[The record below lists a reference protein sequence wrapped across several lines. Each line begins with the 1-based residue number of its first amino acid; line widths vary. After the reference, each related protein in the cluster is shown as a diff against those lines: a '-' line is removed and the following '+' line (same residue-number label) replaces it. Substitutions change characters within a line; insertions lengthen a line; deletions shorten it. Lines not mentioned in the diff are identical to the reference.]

1 MRIEIIPYD
10 ITRHDEPGP
19 FCGTPGE
26 PVILPRELCAH
37 DPLPRAGERIVWQ
50 GRAYT
55 VDDVTHDHDREAIVL
70 RARRWPAKVA
80 P

>member
-10 ITRHDEPGP
+10 ITPNDEPGP

-26 PVILPRELCAH
+26 AV
-37 DPLPRAGERIVWQ
+37 PLPTWIVRAPGVGERLVWQ

-55 VDDVTHDHDREAIVL
+55 VDEVTRNYDRGVIVL

>member
-1 MRIEIIPYD
+1 MRIEIHPYD

-26 PVILPRELCAH
+26 VV
-37 DPLPRAGERIVWQ
+37 PLPTWIAPAPRIGERLVWQ
-50 GRAYT
+50 ERAYT
-55 VDDVTHDHDREAIVL
+55 VDEVTRDYDRGVVTI
-70 RARRWPAKVA
+70 RARRWPEKVA

>member
-26 PVILPRELCAH
+26 PVTLPTWIA
-37 DPLPRAGERIVWQ
+37 PAPSVGERLVWQ

-55 VDDVTHDHDREAIVL
+55 VVEVTHDFDREVVTL
-70 RARRWPAKVA
+70 RARRWPKKVA

>member
-10 ITRHDEPGP
+10 ITPNDEPGP
-19 FCGTPGE
+19 FCGTQGE
-26 PVILPRELCAH
+26 VVTLPTWIVFVPSL
-37 DPLPRAGERIVWQ
+37 GERLIWH

-55 VDDVTHDHDREAIVL
+55 VDEVTRDYDRGVIVL